1 MFAISYWP
9 SVTLTAH
16 ILSGRSYVEA
26 EGILRDTLEVIRQI
40 GMQHGER
47 SLTARWEPLFNN
59 LGHCCR
65 KNRKY
70 EEALQLHQRAL
81 ALKPLCASTYTAIG
95 FVQSLMGRVDDA
107 IESLHRS
114 LSIKRDD
121 IFASTLLRYCIED
134 LTDEDAL
141 RDSFTPADV
150 AMAAEPATAVPKC
163 RGKKSTAVGGGGG
176 VAPLS
181 MFMAS
186 TTGIAAVAAASSS
199 SESSAEVRLK
209 LKFDD
214 TVASMGSTAMDSS
227 LDMSM

>member
-1 MFAISYWP
+1 M
-9 SVTLTAH
+9 VCK
-16 ILSGRSYVEA
+16 
-26 EGILRDTLEVIRQI
+26 I
-40 GMQHGER
+40 GKQHGER

-95 FVQSLMGRVDDA
+95 FVQSLMGRLDDA

-134 LTDEDAL
+134 LTDEDVL
-141 RDSFTPADV
+141 PDSFAPEDV
-150 AMAAEPATAVPKC
+150 WMAADPAAAAKC
-163 RGKKSTAVGGGGG
+163 RGKKSTAVGGGAVGG
-176 VAPLS
+176 APIS
-181 MFMAS
+181 MFMSSA
-186 TTGIAAVAAASSS
+186 TTAAGAVASSSS